1 MRELSASETEIL
13 DLLDQKIQRIEK
25 KLEPFQEL
33 IDQKQRLQRTRAT
46 LLQERGGGGTGSRSN
61 GATLTTEQVEKVFA
75 DQEEK
80 YLAVA
85 DIAKATGFPDST
97 VRSHLHRKRDQKYH
111 QKGDKWRLIGRE
123 QEE

>member
-1 MRELSASETEIL
+1 MRELSTSETEIL

-46 LLQERGGGGTGSRSN
+46 LLQERGGTGRSGN

-111 QKGDKWRLIGRE
+111 QKGDKWRLIGRS
-123 QEE
+123 EE